1 VGNMLYDLT
10 PGRHRKIA
18 LADLDLKATA
28 RQNDDM
34 GISFQVPASSNNP

>member
-1 VGNMLYDLT
+1 MLYDLT

-28 RQNDDM
+28 QQNDDA
-34 GISFQVPASSNNP
+34 GINFQVPVSSDKP